1 MREKRY
7 KNFVSFVGV
16 IFSIILFFRQDS
28 IVWRGILIMY
38 LVLFACGAILRQLQN
53 RGTLRLLPRVLTS
66 PTVERWFIC
75 SFDMLVFGY
84 LIFYTD
90 LAFDLYEPDFFVYCV
105 AFIVLMYVGAYILN
119 KQYVQAAIN
128 VVVLLWLAMFIGL
141 HCADIST
148 DSVRTVSYIYYTLLG
163 LSVLLLTW
171 KMFSNF
177 LGDETIISFAL
188 ICFALKD
195 VYVSQ
200 IAPNL
205 EPGSALFSTIPW
217 LNQ

>member
-1 MREKRY
+1 MA
-7 KNFVSFVGV
+7 
-16 IFSIILFFRQDS
+16 L
-28 IVWRGILIMY
+28 
-38 LVLFACGAILRQLQN
+38 
-53 RGTLRLLPRVLTS
+53 
-66 PTVERWFIC
+66 
-75 SFDMLVFGY
+75 
-84 LIFYTD
+84 
-90 LAFDLYEPDFFVYCV
+90 
-105 AFIVLMYVGAYILN
+105 IVLMYVGAYILN
-119 KQYVQAAIN
+119 KQYIQASIN

-148 DSVRTVSYIYYTLLG
+148 DNVRTVSYIYYTLLG
-163 LSVLLLTW
+163 LSVMLLTW

-177 LGDETIISFAL
+177 LGDETIISFVL
-188 ICFALKD
+188 VCFALKD